1 MTPSDDDRLADRLQR
16 VDDRKLRDVVRMLES
31 TRERN
36 TVEPIL
42 AALRPRLR
50 RLRPERPL
58 TLQRLL
64 TVPLEQALVTPG
76 DRTWSFVIDR
86 SMLASLHEAVLAA
99 LAPGQRVA
107 LASAIAGRQAH
118 EMAAIVE
125 HGSTFWPAA
134 AVALRAVSEEGDG
147 PGQVAIER
155 RRAADLLAM
164 GPLLVPLLGRL
175 SRPLQL
181 PDDGEKQVLADILAM
196 ALAGSADRL
205 GTVLTL
211 LLRSARRPAALADE
225 LLDAVEPPA
234 KGRLRPLIGRILAEH
249 RAALTSLLEDVEER
263 PDAPAADVARAV
275 ERIAEAVEI
284 EGESGDGTEAE
295 LGRRAGLVAERRCL
309 AALEDLGTLPQLLAG
324 DTEAVRDREARVRTA
339 ARLGRAAG
347 RLLCCERIE
356 RATGTV
362 VKALEEG
369 IGELGGDAP
378 PSAHVRV
385 ARLIEIL
392 AGPDRAWAHLSR
404 HRPEPSTGAAPATR
418 PARHVASRAT

>member
-1 MTPSDDDRLADRLQR
+1 MTARDDDRLADRLRQ
-16 VDDRKLRDVVRMLES
+16 VNDRKLRDVVRMLES

-36 TVEPIL
+36 AVEPIL

-64 TVPLEQALVTPG
+64 TVPLEGALVPPD

-99 LAPGQRVA
+99 LAPGRRAAVT
-107 LASAIAGRQAH
+107 SAIAGRLAH
-118 EMAAIVE
+118 ETAAIIE
-125 HGSTFWPAA
+125 HGSTLWPAA
-134 AVALRAVSEEGDG
+134 AAALAAVPEEGDG
-147 PGQVAIER
+147 SGPAAIQR
-155 RRAADLLAM
+155 RRAADLLAI

-175 SRPLQL
+175 PRPLQL
-181 PDDGEKQVLADILAM
+181 PDDGEKQVLADILAI
-196 ALAGSADRL
+196 ALAGTDDRL

-211 LLRSARRPAALADE
+211 LLRSARCPAAQADQ
-225 LLDAVEPPA
+225 LLEAAEPPA
-234 KGRLRPLIGRILAEH
+234 RGRLRPLIGRILAEH

-295 LGRRAGLVAERRCL
+295 LGRRAGLVAERRYL
-309 AALEDLGTLPQLLAG
+309 AALEDLGTLPEVLGG
-324 DTEAVRDREARVRTA
+324 DTEAVRVAARDREARARTA

-347 RLLCCERIE
+347 RLLSCDRIE
-356 RATGTV
+356 RATGSV

-369 IGELGGDAP
+369 IGELGEDAP

-404 HRPEPSTGAAPATR
+404 HRPEPFAGAAPAT
-418 PARHVASRAT
+418 SGST